1 MNILNEIIII
11 LLFLISL
18 FMKTHS
24 EVFKILMII
33 TIVIFTITLN
43 IFIYTRHRYFLNIS
57 IIYFIIFIY
66 FLILYVVLSNIEND
80 KTITQEKRTCN
91 TEKVGIYSSIVSII
105 IISLSLYFT
114 ALLVKNHIS
123 SRNRSNAVLS
133 I

>member
-33 TIVIFTITLN
+33 ALVIFTITLN
-43 IFIYTRHRYFLNIS
+43 IFIYTRYRYFLDIS
-57 IIYFIIFIY
+57 VIYFIIFIY